1 MGEALFLAGYESPHR
16 LEGRKAVKTRRTKGI
31 ITLLLALAFLL
42 CATDLLR
49 AQRREREPQGAGP
62 GASPEPIVPMEYD
75 SGPFDVTVERLPRA
89 YGGHNIQRV
98 YHSVKDGMP
107 KTAREHG
114 AGQEGRTDPLERSQ
128 ETNAVY
134 AFQVRPM
141 EITYDKHEG
150 KMEISCQLWSV
161 LAQGAA
167 NPAKRGFRIAYIPR
181 VDHTYTYTG
190 ADGKNVEVE
199 EVKFT
204 EYTVAFANL
213 DAFPLDVRPEKTK
226 GPPVRNPDASVKSGT
241 IVARAPAEKREVGE
255 LERNLRL
262 LAVGRLTEPYATSE
276 TVEVKGTPESPGE
289 YLARHEYLHVRLL
302 GLWLY
307 DAYTGKV
314 FAKIEPSR

>member
-1 MGEALFLAGYESPHR
+1 M
-16 LEGRKAVKTRRTKGI
+16 KTHRTKGI

-49 AQRREREPQGAGP
+49 AQRKEGGPQGGGP
-62 GASPEPIVPMEYD
+62 GPSLEPIVPMEYD
-75 SGPFDVTVERLPRA
+75 TGPFDLTSERLPRA

-98 YHSVKDGMP
+98 YQSVMDSMV
-107 KTAREHG
+107 KTARERA
-114 AGQEGRTDPLERSQ
+114 AGRERRTDPLERTQ
-128 ETNAVY
+128 EANGVY

-141 EITYDKHEG
+141 EVTYDKHEG

-161 LAQGAA
+161 LAEGAA
-167 NPAKRGFRIAYIPR
+167 DRTKSGFRIAYVPR
-181 VDHTYTYTG
+181 VDHTYTYAG

-213 DAFPLDVRPEKTK
+213 DAFPLERRPEKTK
-226 GPPVRNPDASVKSGT
+226 GAPARSPDASLRIGT
-241 IVARAPAEKREVGE
+241 IAARTRAEKGEVGE

-262 LAVGRLTEPYATSE
+262 LAVCRLTEPYATSE
-276 TVEVKGTPESPGE
+276 TQEVKGTPESPGE
-289 YLARHEYLHVRLL
+289 YVAQHEYLHVRLL

-314 FAKIEPSR
+314 FAKIGPSS